1 MYFRQ
6 DSESRGEI
14 GSFPHRKS
22 TLVSCIA
29 DSLPTDP
36 PRKPITLKTKVK
48 NACPYW
54 MKSKNFFFLGKP
66 SGPIKRSWDSKWHLK
81 VLKKKKKKKIWF
93 LSNYQKKAPFIYTH
107 THTHISQQPFL
118 YCLILKYGF
127 KTTKNLVN
135 KQCKK
140 KKLNKCIFVN
150 VNVFVYL

>member
-29 DSLPTDP
+29 DSLPTEP

-93 LSNYQKKAPFIYTH
+93 LSNYQKKAPFTYTH
-107 THTHISQQPFL
+107 THTHTHTYFSTAFSVLLDTEVWIQNNKKPCKQTVQEE
-118 YCLILKYGF
+118 
-127 KTTKNLVN
+127 KTK
-135 KQCKK
+135 
-140 KKLNKCIFVN
+140 
-150 VNVFVYL
+150 